1 MQLDVLSKKTNNE
14 GLSNNRKTEK
24 YNLRKFG
31 GTLDKSTIL
40 NSLQG
45 LQTIKFHE
53 NIQNRFKL
61 KLKKKQRSNSFF
73 RNSRKL
79 PKVAN
84 FILPR

>member
-61 KLKKKQRSNSFF
+61 KLKKNRDPTAFLEIQESF
-73 RNSRKL
+73 
-79 PKVAN
+79 
-84 FILPR
+84 PR